1 MSRSPETV
9 LRVKIMSQG
18 IKISVTKD
26 MTKMSSN
33 SYSQGKWQMM
43 YYDEGLRAS

>member
-9 LRVKIMSQG
+9 LRVKIMSQE
-18 IKISVTKD
+18 IKISVTED
-26 MTKMSSN
+26 MTKMSIN
-33 SYSQGKWQMM
+33 NYNQEKWQMI